1 LNDRE
6 DESPRVHHAA
16 RRRGGAAVSNF
27 PKVPRRPSYPILSVA
42 SADLLKEMFG
52 EDKPTEI
59 LYRLARHPPGCAA
72 SAALAVLR
80 VWARL

>member
-1 LNDRE
+1 
-6 DESPRVHHAA
+6 
-16 RRRGGAAVSNF
+16 VSNF